1 MPNDYFVSLIR
12 TWTPIA
18 IGSAL
23 TWLAS
28 TLGIVLSDDTSVPL
42 TVAAVG
48 IVTAVYYAA
57 ARAAEKRWPLIGR
70 IFLALGLTSAKVAYQ
85 KPADVPLTSYRT
97 SL

>member
-1 MPNDYFVSLIR
+1 MDSYFVSLIR
-12 TWTPIA
+12 TWVPVG
-18 IGSAL
+18 IGAAL

-57 ARAAEKRWPLIGR
+57 ARAVEKKWPGLGR
-70 IFLALGLTSAKVAYQ
+70 ILLALGLTSSSPTYAKPD
-85 KPADVPLTSYRT
+85 PAPLTGYRS

>member
-12 TWTPIA
+12 TWVPVA

-28 TLGIVLSDDTSVPL
+28 TLGIVLSEDTSAPL

-48 IVTAVYYAA
+48 IVTAVYYAL
-57 ARAAEKRWPLIGR
+57 ARAAEKQWPTLGR
-70 IFLALGLTSAKVAYQ
+70 ILLALGLTSAKVAYQ
-85 KPADVPLTSYRT
+85 KPADVPPTSYRT